1 MSRPSPTP
9 WTNCS
14 NCLPS
19 NDLLY
24 AALFEELGKSQVDIN
39 KMLADEY
46 NKAAA
51 RKDYKGKT
59 DEELHDIAYS
69 EVVAQ
74 CCETLL
80 SDTDAVS
87 RLASQI
93 KAENK
98 TLWNK
103 ICEFFRN
110 LAEALKNAYEGLA
123 PGSEIANQAKD
134 TIQNVERLRD
144 LWASAGAGAIK
155 NYTSSSKVGND
166 GNGNAQSMEASENL
180 RDAEGQKNTTQEGVT
195 ADGLLYSRRRLS
207 DQIDEV
213 ANKTFDK
220 KNHVNYGTTPKTL
233 SNLLS
238 IPVMPML
245 GTYTHTYSIALSKQQ
260 AQNEGR
266 RTNGLHF
273 HELGWEI
280 VKALPELMNHPAA
293 IIKSNSDAND
303 SRFVVV
309 TNRLDK
315 SGNPIIVA
323 LTPKGTGK
331 YFNLDVM
338 STLLLSGYGKKG
350 FQNYLAK
357 AKTENRI
364 LWVDKKNHQKQAS
377 PGVQFSN
384 ALLSGDYSK
393 NLAQF
398 QKIVKKKF
406 AGTIFENSGLPK
418 FSLRESVEYT
428 KDLVALHNLTE
439 DKLAKALDLGGFPM
453 PSIAVTKADI
463 PHTNFGDITLVFGR
477 DTIDP
482 EVSRKNTVY
491 SADAWTPTFPQI
503 EYEINDK
510 VGSAANRRLLELES
524 RIDAHFRRDLGRVAY
539 SMTDTLNR
547 YGGEEGFIQHAMD
560 NYGMKAA
567 YLEEHG
573 QHIVPKT
580 KQEKTGVYVSP
591 AMEDKYVK
599 IMDVLGVYSPAEISA
614 LVLKDVRE
622 QHGADLEEVYP
633 GCTKTA
639 LRLGGVLSRIKDWI
653 SGETGTEYKTV
664 TDVEETKKSVDAAL
678 DTAKYEAWVREM
690 FSGIEK
696 DSGVYNGK
704 DRYTP
709 SGNLRSF
716 KATHLP
722 ATLDGIAKAMASQ
735 NGGNTKNVAG
745 FNGIKT
751 LRAGTAER
759 FGSIESMHRSEW
771 RLKNLTQEQLDQVQ
785 DALSSRMYEAMER
798 IDDETGNKHGGSNP
812 LIRYDAIGDIMMEIA
827 EGRKYNVSGIQK
839 IFQKYRMDISDETA
853 MDVKTLL
860 FDVSQMPVNLFEA
873 KPERVVRFDEVK
885 AAIVPSGTDQR
896 IVDRLKDNGV
906 PVHFYTGDSERLEK
920 VNSVENVKFS
930 DRDYSYDALVSKP
943 DMEVT
948 TVSGNVPKNRS
959 DVVYQAKQNAAK
971 IGKFNTKDGS
981 VSVHVKDIDRDVIL
995 GTYGLKHS
1003 LDRRME
1009 VNAPVT
1015 MMAGK
1020 IIRNSIKINELTPE
1034 KSEAD
1039 ESYVLIGAARND
1051 SGELYVVRSVV
1062 NKFSNELSSMDVLY
1076 AINAKKG
1083 NRLRSMRPGFQG
1095 PVTDSTISISELLD
1109 YVNEYFPDILPE
1121 DVLKHYGHDAR
1132 PDGKLG
1138 ESALYSDRNDG
1149 GMSNRHLLANALE
1162 SSVQHEAEA
1171 KRLAEYKENIR
1182 KVSELQM
1189 QLGDLNNQIKELS
1202 FAKGAM
1208 DKEKLRELR
1217 DEKIKTENRISV
1229 IDGALLRLESMQAI
1243 KNVLERE
1250 RERARQAA
1258 EKKGRAALDE
1268 YRKSS
1273 EKKQSEIIDQPAAEE
1288 KPQRA
1293 FFFIIRG
1300 RYW

>member
-1 MSRPSPTP
+1 
-9 WTNCS
+9 
-14 NCLPS
+14 
-19 NDLLY
+19 
-24 AALFEELGKSQVDIN
+24 
-39 KMLADEY
+39 MLADEY

-98 TLWNK
+98 TLWDK
-103 ICEFFRN
+103 ICEFFSN

-166 GNGNAQSMEASENL
+166 GNGNAQ
-180 RDAEGQKNTTQEGVT
+180 RIGKN
-195 ADGLLYSRRRLS
+195 
-207 DQIDEV
+207 
-213 ANKTFDK
+213 
-220 KNHVNYGTTPKTL
+220 
-233 SNLLS
+233 
-238 IPVMPML
+238 
-245 GTYTHTYSIALSKQQ
+245 
-260 AQNEGR
+260 
-266 RTNGLHF
+266 
-273 HELGWEI
+273 
-280 VKALPELMNHPAA
+280 
-293 IIKSNSDAND
+293 
-303 SRFVVV
+303 
-309 TNRLDK
+309 
-315 SGNPIIVA
+315 
-323 LTPKGTGK
+323 
-331 YFNLDVM
+331 
-338 STLLLSGYGKKG
+338 
-350 FQNYLAK
+350 
-357 AKTENRI
+357 
-364 LWVDKKNHQKQAS
+364 
-377 PGVQFSN
+377 
-384 ALLSGDYSK
+384 
-393 NLAQF
+393 
-398 QKIVKKKF
+398 
-406 AGTIFENSGLPK
+406 
-418 FSLRESVEYT
+418 
-428 KDLVALHNLTE
+428 
-439 DKLAKALDLGGFPM
+439 
-453 PSIAVTKADI
+453 
-463 PHTNFGDITLVFGR
+463 
-477 DTIDP
+477 
-482 EVSRKNTVY
+482 
-491 SADAWTPTFPQI
+491 
-503 EYEINDK
+503 
-510 VGSAANRRLLELES
+510 
-524 RIDAHFRRDLGRVAY
+524 
-539 SMTDTLNR
+539 
-547 YGGEEGFIQHAMD
+547 GE
-560 NYGMKAA
+560 
-567 YLEEHG
+567 
-573 QHIVPKT
+573 
-580 KQEKTGVYVSP
+580 
-591 AMEDKYVK
+591 
-599 IMDVLGVYSPAEISA
+599 
-614 LVLKDVRE
+614 
-622 QHGADLEEVYP
+622 
-633 GCTKTA
+633 
-639 LRLGGVLSRIKDWI
+639 
-653 SGETGTEYKTV
+653 
-664 TDVEETKKSVDAAL
+664 
-678 DTAKYEAWVREM
+678 
-690 FSGIEK
+690 
-696 DSGVYNGK
+696 
-704 DRYTP
+704 
-709 SGNLRSF
+709 LRS
-716 KATHLP
+716 
-722 ATLDGIAKAMASQ
+722 
-735 NGGNTKNVAG
+735 
-745 FNGIKT
+745 
-751 LRAGTAER
+751 E
-759 FGSIESMHRSEW
+759 
-771 RLKNLTQEQLDQVQ
+771 
-785 DALSSRMYEAMER
+785 
-798 IDDETGNKHGGSNP
+798 
-812 LIRYDAIGDIMMEIA
+812 
-827 EGRKYNVSGIQK
+827 
-839 IFQKYRMDISDETA
+839 
-853 MDVKTLL
+853 
-860 FDVSQMPVNLFEA
+860 
-873 KPERVVRFDEVK
+873 
-885 AAIVPSGTDQR
+885 R
-896 IVDRLKDNGV
+896 IVDQMKHSMDSIMQMKSVASISKENAVPFLASRLENTKAGAKVFASQGGTAVRKGYGTVHLTVNGAKESIFHGNGPAKQATFPAIKAVIEQGVEVGRDYNHNGKGFDTVTFAAPIDFFGNKEALGVVVKEFNNAVGEKNFYIHEICDENGNYIKLDNGIV
-906 PVHFYTGDSERLEK
+906 TIKEK
-920 VNSVENVKFS
+920 VASARPNPKSAADATYRGNSSAKTIAQKDDGVKMYS
-930 DRDYSYDALVSKP
+930 VRDYSYDALVSKP

-948 TVSGNVPKNRS
+948 TVSGNVPKNRA

-1138 ESALYSDRNDG
+1138 ESALYSDRDDG
-1149 GMSNRHLLANALE
+1149 GMSNRQLLANALE

-1202 FAKGAM
+1202 FAKGIK
-1208 DKEKLRELR
+1208 DTKKIRELR
-1217 DEKIKTENRISV
+1217 DEKIKTENRINV

-1293 FFFIIRG
+1293 FFIDYPRKVLVTSRRIGSAREKILIIQGYTVLRDRNTITRQKAVTPRG
-1300 RYW
+1300 HSTARFRDTI

>member
-1 MSRPSPTP
+1 
-9 WTNCS
+9 
-14 NCLPS
+14 
-19 NDLLY
+19 
-24 AALFEELGKSQVDIN
+24 
-39 KMLADEY
+39 MLADEY

-69 EVVAQ
+69 EVVAK

-98 TLWNK
+98 TLWDK

-110 LAEALKNAYEGLA
+110 LAESLKNAYEGLA
-123 PGSEIANQAKD
+123 PGSSIANQAKE
-134 TIQNVERLRD
+134 TVTNVERLRD
-144 LWASAGAGAIK
+144 LWASAGSGAIK

-166 GNGNAQSMEASENL
+166 GNGNARSMEASKNL
-180 RDAEGQKNTTQEGVT
+180 RDADGQKNTTI
-195 ADGLLYSRRRLS
+195 DGYVKMQTRTVNGE
-207 DQIDEV
+207 QVVWIDENILKDNNGQPV
-213 ANKTFDK
+213 HQFIANYIAEHIGEVYTIIESGQKVYIGEDLPGEYTQSKYTKAILRNSPSISKVKNRASANLGEMIEIATNRRWEKTKHTGNKDAKYGMYRYDTKFGFPAKNAKGDVTGANIYRAELLIRNASDGKKYLYDIVSIK
-220 KNHVNYGTTPKTL
+220 KNT
-233 SNLLS
+233 
-238 IPVMPML
+238 
-245 GTYTHTYSIALSKQQ
+245 A
-260 AQNEGR
+260 
-266 RTNGLHF
+266 
-273 HELGWEI
+273 
-280 VKALPELMNHPAA
+280 
-293 IIKSNSDAND
+293 NSDWLTQ
-303 SRFVVV
+303 RV
-309 TNRLDK
+309 TSAARKPAGQKGDVSTN
-315 SGNPIIVA
+315 NVA
-323 LTPKGTGK
+323 QDTD
-331 YFNLDVM
+331 NV
-338 STLLLSGYGKKG
+338 
-350 FQNYLAK
+350 N
-357 AKTENRI
+357 E
-364 LWVDKKNHQKQAS
+364 
-377 PGVQFSN
+377 
-384 ALLSGDYSK
+384 
-393 NLAQF
+393 
-398 QKIVKKKF
+398 
-406 AGTIFENSGLPK
+406 K

-580 KQEKTGVYVSP
+580 KQEKTGVEVSP

-599 IMDVLGVYSPAEISA
+599 IMDVLGVYSPSEIGA

-622 QHGADLEEVYP
+622 QHGAELEEVYP

-639 LRLGGVLSRIKDWI
+639 LRLGGVLSRINDWL
-653 SGETGTEYKTV
+653 SGNTGTEYKTV
-664 TDVEETKKSVDAAL
+664 TDVEETKKSVDAVL
-678 DTAKYEAWVREM
+678 DTKKYEAWVREM

-709 SGNLRSF
+709 SGNRRSF
-716 KATHLP
+716 KETHLP
-722 ATLDGIAKAMASQ
+722 ATLEGIAKAMAAQ

-759 FGSIESMHRSEW
+759 FGSIEAMHRSEW
-771 RLKNLTQEQLDQVQ
+771 RLKNLTQEQLDKVQ

-812 LIRYDAIGDIMMEIA
+812 LIRYDAIGEIMMEIA
-827 EGRKYNVSGIQK
+827 EGRKYNVSDIQK

-906 PVHFYTGDSERLEK
+906 PVQFYTGDSERLEK

-948 TVSGNVPKNRS
+948 TVSGNVPNNRS

-1149 GMSNRHLLANALE
+1149 GMSNRQLLVNALE
-1162 SSVQHEAEA
+1162 SSVQHEVEA

-1189 QLGDLNNQIKELS
+1189 RLGDLNNQIKELS
-1202 FAKGAM
+1202 FAKGAR

-1217 DEKIKTENRISV
+1217 DEKIKTENRINV
-1229 IDGALLRLESMQAI
+1229 IDGSLLRLESMQAI

-1250 RERARQAA
+1250 RERARQDA

-1268 YRKSS
+1268 YRKSA
-1273 EKKQSEIIDQPAAEE
+1273 EKKQREIIDQPAAEE

-1293 FFFIIRG
+1293 FFIDYPRKVLVTSRRIGSAREKILIIQGYTVLRDRNTITRQKAVTPRG
-1300 RYW
+1300 HSTARFRDTI